1 MYTVKVL
8 LSRDITM
15 LKQHGIAVIYQ
26 LVLRHIFGAAS
37 TYEPVRHYINL
48 AR

>member
-8 LSRDITM
+8 LSRDIAM
-15 LKQHGIAVIYQ
+15 LKQHGITVIYQ
-26 LVLRHIFGAAS
+26 PILQHIFGATN
-37 TYEPVRHYINL
+37 TYEPVRRYINF